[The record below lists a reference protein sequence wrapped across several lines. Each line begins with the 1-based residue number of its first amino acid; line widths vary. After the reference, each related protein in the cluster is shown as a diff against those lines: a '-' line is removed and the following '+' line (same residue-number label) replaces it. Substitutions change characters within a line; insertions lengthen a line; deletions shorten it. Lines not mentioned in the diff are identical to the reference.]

1 MSGGFVYLTAIMDWY
16 SRYVLSWEVSVTMDS
31 EFCVS
36 ALDSAL
42 RQYGSPDIF
51 NTDQGSQ
58 FTSTE
63 FTDTLKEAEVQISMD
78 GKGRAMDNIFIER
91 LWRSVKYEEIYPKEY
106 PSVQAL
112 RESLYVYFDFYNTER
127 PHAGLK
133 EKTPIEVYKWCLQ

>member
-1 MSGGFVYLTAIMDWY
+1 
-16 SRYVLSWEVSVTMDS
+16 MDS

-78 GKGRAMDNIFIER
+78 GKGRAMDNIFIESGCANLKMTR
-91 LWRSVKYEEIYPKEY
+91 KEE
-106 PSVQAL
+106 L
-112 RESLYVYFDFYNTER
+112 
-127 PHAGLK
+127 
-133 EKTPIEVYKWCLQ
+133 C